1 MIATALRTDLT
12 PPTFRGLPNEPK
24 DAINGFALDCM
35 SQFKLGYYF
44 VVQAIH
50 DRRYPLVDAERGV
63 VWAHVVFD
71 QGTVKSGVLS
81 DGRPY
86 TFRGSSI
93 DPRAFWSPR
102 RS

>member
-1 MIATALRTDLT
+1 MFPR
-12 PPTFRGLPNEPK
+12 PPNEPK

-50 DRRYPLVDAERGV
+50 DRRYQLVDAERGV

-71 QGTVKSGVLS
+71 QGTVKLGHSFRRPSVQIPRSSSQSVQHSG
-81 DGRPY
+81 Y
-86 TFRGSSI
+86 GSVP
-93 DPRAFWSPR
+93 D
-102 RS
+102 